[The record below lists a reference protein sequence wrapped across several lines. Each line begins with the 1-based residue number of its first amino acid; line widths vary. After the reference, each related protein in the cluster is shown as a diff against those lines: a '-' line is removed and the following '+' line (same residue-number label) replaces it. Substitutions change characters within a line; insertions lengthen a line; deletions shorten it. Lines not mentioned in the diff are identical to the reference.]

1 MPFVTAC
8 TALVDPR
15 AGGVDTA
22 TSVEVDTDL
31 AGGSSSTRLIEKG
44 PTLLVHRAAIAAV
57 VYPAPWTRWP
67 WESHQFDGPEV
78 VVDGVPAQP
87 RHPGTC
93 AANRTIVIQ
102 HRLSGELL
110 HGGGNQ
116 SVRTVQKIRPDLEIG
131 VL

>member
-67 WESHQFDGPEV
+67 WEPH
-78 VVDGVPAQP
+78 
-87 RHPGTC
+87 
-93 AANRTIVIQ
+93 
-102 HRLSGELL
+102 
-110 HGGGNQ
+110 
-116 SVRTVQKIRPDLEIG
+116 
-131 VL
+131 